1 MKESW
6 WSHNTDKLLLFTLV
20 ILLGGFNLFI
30 FFHGANEKM
39 LDWSQDTINTVLG
52 ALLLILTGR
61 VARADGQ
68 TANGL
73 PPTSTPPVTPM
84 EPPIT
89 QNAPKPTTGGP

>member
-6 WSHNTDKLLLFTLV
+6 WSHNTDK
-20 ILLGGFNLFI
+20 ILLYSLVLVLTGFNLFI

-39 LDWSQDTINTVLG
+39 LDWSQETINTVLG

-73 PPTSTPPVTPM
+73 PPTSTPPVT
-84 EPPIT
+84 
-89 QNAPKPTTGGP
+89 QNAPKPTPGGQ